1 MEYVDYTIKDGTSRL
16 IKVRAKEE
24 AFNRVIRIRIDI
36 DGKVTW
42 KRRGYTNLTKIMDE
56 IDAAEKVICK
66 VLTETTGLTKEQL
79 GDIPLELADGAMW
92 WGGEVIIGTIE

>member
-24 AFNRVIRIRIDI
+24 TFNRVIRVRVDI

-42 KRRGYTNLTKIMDE
+42 KRRGYTKLAETMDD
-56 IDAAEKVICK
+56 IDAAEKVICD

-79 GDIPLELADGAMW
+79 GEAPLVLADGAMW
-92 WGGEVIIGTIE
+92 WGGEVTIGTIE

>member
-24 AFNRVIRIRIDI
+24 TFNRVIRVRVDI

-42 KRRGYTNLTKIMDE
+42 KRRGFSWLAESMGD
-56 IDAAEKVICK
+56 IDAMEKVICD

-79 GDIPLELADGAMW
+79 GEVPLVLADGAMW
-92 WGGEVIIGTIE
+92 CGGEVTIGTIE

>member
-24 AFNRVIRIRIDI
+24 TFARVIRLRIDI

-42 KRRGYTNLTKIMDE
+42 KRRGYIKLAEHMDE
-56 IDAAEKVICK
+56 IDAAEKVICD
-66 VLTETTGLTKEQL
+66 VLTELTGLTKEQL

-92 WGGEVIIGTIE
+92 NGGEVTIGTIE

>member
-1 MEYVDYTIKDGTSRL
+1 MQEVDYTIKDGTSRL

-24 AFNRVIRIRIDI
+24 SFSRVIRVRVDI

-42 KRRGYTNLTKIMDE
+42 KRRGFAKLAESMDD
-56 IDAAEKVICK
+56 IDAMEKVICD

-79 GDIPLELADGAMW
+79 GEVPLVLADGAMW
-92 WGGEVIIGTIE
+92 CGGEVTIGTIE